1 MLLVSSYP
9 PLQSR
14 KEAVVAKEP
23 AAYGAMDPLH
33 ERYERYSEFL
43 SQGLQVATHV

>member
-23 AAYGAMDPLH
+23 AAAYGAMEPLH
-33 ERYERYSEFL
+33 ERYSEFL

>member
-33 ERYERYSEFL
+33 GRYSEFL

>member
-9 PLQSR
+9 PLHSR

-33 ERYERYSEFL
+33 ERNSEFL

>member
-33 ERYERYSEFL
+33 ERYSKFL

>member
-33 ERYERYSEFL
+33 ERHSEFL
-43 SQGLQVATHV
+43 SQGLQVATHM

>member
-33 ERYERYSEFL
+33 ERYREFL
-43 SQGLQVATHV
+43 SKGLQVATHV

>member
-9 PLQSR
+9 SLQSR

-33 ERYERYSEFL
+33 ERYSEFL
-43 SQGLQVATHV
+43 SQGLQIATHV

>member
-33 ERYERYSEFL
+33 ESYSEFL

>member
-33 ERYERYSEFL
+33 ERYNEFL
-43 SQGLQVATHV
+43 SQGLQVATRV

>member
-33 ERYERYSEFL
+33 ERYSEFL
-43 SQGLQVATHV
+43 SQGLQVFTPV

>member
-33 ERYERYSEFL
+33 ERYSEFL
-43 SQGLQVATHV
+43 SQGLQVVTHV